1 MTSCPDL
8 YQEGSYMKISKQY
21 FNYFIRMRSTFF
33 SMFIFRTFC
42 TLPFLERHDINE
54 FGRQFV
60 APQWPE
66 SDLSLI
72 SYHRVTWYNTDID
85 RSIQCFIPL
94 ANKQLILQK

>member
-60 APQWPE
+60 APSMAGVGFEPHKLPSGHVVQ
-66 SDLSLI
+66 
-72 SYHRVTWYNTDID
+72 Y
-85 RSIQCFIPL
+85 
-94 ANKQLILQK
+94 